1 MGINTLSTRGHDIS
15 SVIQAVFN
23 SCSSSQVAEPEMYLH
38 SHMYLVFCIFS
49 TITVY
54 VLQCSQLDTALKYC
68 LLTFLPY

>member
-1 MGINTLSTRGHDIS
+1 MSINTLSTRGHDIS

-23 SCSSSQVAEPEMYLH
+23 SCSSSQVAELEMYLH
-38 SHMYLVFCIFS
+38 SHMYLVLCIFI

-54 VLQCSQLDTALKYC
+54 VLQCSQLGTALKYC